1 MSRSRKAC
9 GVIAVHL
16 AHGNEVESGCWLY
29 SGALDRAEQRD
40 LLEQVRQGLAIAP
53 LFTPT
58 MPMSGKAFT
67 VRMSNF
73 GPLGWVSDRVGG
85 YRYQARHP
93 VTKEAWPTLPEMLS
107 DVWRTVN
114 KDAPEPE
121 ACLVN
126 YYAGRARMSL
136 HVDRDEAAQSV
147 GVVSVSL
154 GDTAVF
160 RLGGPDRSS
169 RSWTFRLLS
178 GDVLVLGG
186 ASRRF
191 YHGIDRVIP
200 NSSTLL
206 PKGGRINLTL
216 RRVTLAVT

>member
-16 AHGNEVESGCWLY
+16 AHGIQVESGCWLY
-29 SGALDRAEQRD
+29 SGALDRAEQRE
-40 LLEQVRQGLAIAP
+40 LLEQLRQGLSLAP

-58 MPMSGKAFT
+58 MPLTGNPFS

-107 DVWRTVN
+107 EVWRTVN

-126 YYAGRARMSL
+126 YYANRARMSL

-160 RLGGPDRSS
+160 RLGGPDQSS
-169 RSWTFRLLS
+169 RSRTFRLLS

-206 PKGGRINLTL
+206 PEGGRINLTL

>member
-16 AHGNEVESGCWLY
+16 ARGIEVESGCWLY
-29 SGALDRAEQRD
+29 SGALDRAEQQD
-40 LLEQVRQGLAIAP
+40 LLEQVRNRLAIAP
-53 LFTPT
+53 PFTPT
-58 MPMSGKAFT
+58 MPISGKAFS

-73 GPLGWVSDRVGG
+73 GPLGW
-85 YRYQARHP
+85 HP
-93 VTKEAWPTLPEMLS
+93 VTKEAWPSLPAMLG
-107 DVWRTVN
+107 DVWRVVN

-126 YYAGRARMSL
+126 YYASGARMGL
-136 HVDRDEAAQSV
+136 HVDQDEAAESV

-160 RLGGPDRSS
+160 RLGGPERSS
-169 RSWTFRLLS
+169 RSRTFRLLS

-200 NSSTLL
+200 GSSTLMRD
-206 PKGGRINLTL
+206 GGRINLTL
-216 RRVTLAVT
+216 RRVTLPVT